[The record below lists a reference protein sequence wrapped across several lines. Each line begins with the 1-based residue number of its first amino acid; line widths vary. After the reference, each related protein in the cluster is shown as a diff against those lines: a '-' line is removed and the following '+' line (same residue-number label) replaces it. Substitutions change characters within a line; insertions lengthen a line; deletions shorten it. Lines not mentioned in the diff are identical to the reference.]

1 MSRFAEFASQFLVTK
16 EKPTPRPKS
25 WEEIVDNTI
34 DEQIRIANGEFVK
47 GSKKKEDGTY
57 PSKSSWLKDGCAKPR
72 IGIMPV
78 FETNQSF
85 DNLSNENYKVLLD
98 IFKDWRN
105 QPELKG
111 ALDSLKS
118 RKEENDRKR
127 REKSA

>member
-1 MSRFAEFASQFLVTK
+1 MSRFAEFASKFLVTK
-16 EKPTPRPKS
+16 EKPKPRPKS

-57 PSKSSWLKDGCAKPR
+57 PSKASWLKNGSAKPK

-78 FETNQSF
+78 FDTNQSF
-85 DNLSNENYKVLLD
+85 DNLSNEDYKVLLD

-105 QPELKG
+105 QPELKD
-111 ALDSLKS
+111 ALDRLKS